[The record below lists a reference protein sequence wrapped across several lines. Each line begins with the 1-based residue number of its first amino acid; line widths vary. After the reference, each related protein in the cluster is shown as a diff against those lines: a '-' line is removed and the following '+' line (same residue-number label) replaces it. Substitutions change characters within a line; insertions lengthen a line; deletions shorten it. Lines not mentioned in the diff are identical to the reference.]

1 MPDPVMSLRLREKR
15 DADPA
20 RDYVPAWFFD
30 IVADGRTVGEI
41 SLRIGETEHLR
52 LYGGQVGYAIDPAH
66 RGHGFA
72 ARAVAL
78 LLPIAREAGLD
89 PLWITCSIDNPASRR
104 TLEKAGA
111 TFVEIV
117 DLPADT
123 DMYRRGQRRSCRFRI
138 ATGG

>member
-1 MPDPVMSLRLREKR
+1 MTEAVVRLRLRETR
-15 DADPA
+15 DADPV

-30 IVADGRTVGEI
+30 ILADGQVAGEI

-66 RGHGFA
+66 RGHGYA
-72 ARAVAL
+72 ARALTL

-89 PLWITCSIDNPASRR
+89 PLWITCSVDNPASRR

-111 TFVEIV
+111 SFVEIV